1 LGQPPGAQFDG
12 RSTQPAVPGPKQSTT
27 RKARLD
33 GKLTPLAVRR
43 LSTPGLHADGGGLY
57 LRVSPT
63 GARSWILIVH
73 LGGRRREMG
82 LGSVRTYTLADARER
97 ARECRKL
104 VDKGID
110 PITHRSAEVAA
121 NEAAQAARK
130 TFKECA
136 TDYMRLHQ
144 PQWRNAKHTK
154 DWPSSLERY
163 VYPEFGD
170 KDIGTV
176 TKADILRVLE
186 PIWHDKTETA
196 TRVKSRMRLVL
207 HWAAAKGHCA
217 PDPRLWTDVTAALPR
232 ASRIKRTTHYAAAPY
247 ASVPEILK
255 VVRAS
260 SATDTVKALFQFVV
274 LTAARSGEARGA
286 RWSEVDLAA
295 KTWTIPGERMKAGKS
310 HRVPLSDAA
319 LVILQ
324 AQPRV
329 EGNDLVFPTPKGV
342 QYSDMT
348 LTALLRRLKFPITMH
363 GFRSSFRDWAGETT
377 STPHDV
383 VEAALAHIR
392 GDATVQAYARSDL
405 FDKRRTLT
413 DAWATYCVGT

>member
-1 LGQPPGAQFDG
+1 
-12 RSTQPAVPGPKQSTT
+12 
-27 RKARLD
+27 
-33 GKLTPLAVRR
+33 
-43 LSTPGLHADGGGLY
+43 
-57 LRVSPT
+57 
-63 GARSWILIVH
+63 LIVH

-136 TDYMRLHQ
+136 TEYMRLHQ

-232 ASRIKRTTHYAAAPY
+232 RRCAQCQN
-247 ASVPEILK
+247 L
-255 VVRAS
+255 VVVA
-260 SATDTVKALFQFVV
+260 D
-274 LTAARSGEARGA
+274 
-286 RWSEVDLAA
+286 
-295 KTWTIPGERMKAGKS
+295 
-310 HRVPLSDAA
+310 
-319 LVILQ
+319 
-324 AQPRV
+324 
-329 EGNDLVFPTPKGV
+329 
-342 QYSDMT
+342 
-348 LTALLRRLKFPITMH
+348 RR
-363 GFRSSFRDWAGETT
+363 
-377 STPHDV
+377 
-383 VEAALAHIR
+383 EAAVFDRHGRCR
-392 GDATVQAYARSDL
+392 GMGRIQRHDAPIEQDPVHS
-405 FDKRRTLT
+405 
-413 DAWATYCVGT
+413 

>member
-1 LGQPPGAQFDG
+1 MGTAADLNLFWSISEVVVVEVSGG
-12 RSTQPAVPGPKQSTT
+12 R
-27 RKARLD
+27 
-33 GKLTPLAVRR
+33 
-43 LSTPGLHADGGGLY
+43 LY

-82 LGSVRTYTLADARER
+82 LWPVRTYTLADARER

-130 TFKECA
+130 TFKEWA
-136 TDYMRLHQ
+136 TEYMRLHQ

-232 ASRIKRTTHYAAAPY
+232 AIQDQAHDALRGRSIRERAGDTEGCSRI
-247 ASVPEILK
+247 V
-255 VVRAS
+255 
-260 SATDTVKALFQFVV
+260 
-274 LTAARSGEARGA
+274 
-286 RWSEVDLAA
+286 
-295 KTWTIPGERMKAGKS
+295 
-310 HRVPLSDAA
+310 
-319 LVILQ
+319 
-324 AQPRV
+324 
-329 EGNDLVFPTPKGV
+329 
-342 QYSDMT
+342 
-348 LTALLRRLKFPITMH
+348 
-363 GFRSSFRDWAGETT
+363 
-377 STPHDV
+377 
-383 VEAALAHIR
+383 
-392 GDATVQAYARSDL
+392 GD
-405 FDKRRTLT
+405 
-413 DAWATYCVGT
+413 